1 MTIICDSR
9 EKKNQHILKFFEE
22 NGINYKIQKMNVA
35 DYQIEGDNGIVI
47 DRKQNLE
54 EVATNLFN
62 RNDKSRFW
70 REVRRANEKGIK
82 MIVLCEHSRNI
93 KSIQDVSKWH
103 SKFSPVSGVNLMNEI
118 YRVHISYGIEFIF
131 CSKQNTGK
139 KIVSLLS
146 EDRKGD
152 SYVKTDLL

>member
-22 NGINYKIQKMNVA
+22 NGIEYKIQKMNVA
-35 DYQIEGDNGIVI
+35 DYQIEGNDGLVI

-54 EVATNLFN
+54 EVATNLMN

-70 REVRRANEKGIK
+70 REVRRANENGTK

-93 KSIQDVSKWH
+93 KSIQDVSSWH
-103 SKFSPVSGVNLMNEI
+103 SKFSPVSGRSLMNEI

-131 CSKQNTGK
+131 CDKRNTGRM
-139 KIVSLLS
+139 IVNLLS
-146 EDRKGD
+146 ESRKD
-152 SYVKTDLL
+152 

>member
-22 NGINYKIQKMNVA
+22 KGINYKIQKMNVA

-54 EVATNLFN
+54 EVATNLMN

-70 REVRRANEKGIK
+70 REVRRANENGTK

-93 KSIQDVSKWH
+93 KSIQDVSSWH
-103 SKFSPVSGVNLMNEI
+103 SKFSPVSGRSLMNEI

-131 CSKQNTGK
+131 CDKRNTGRM
-139 KIVSLLS
+139 IVNLLS
-146 EDRKGD
+146 ESRKD
-152 SYVKTDLL
+152 

>member
-54 EVATNLFN
+54 EVATNLMN
-62 RNDKSRFW
+62 RNDKLRFW
-70 REVRRANEKGIK
+70 REVRRANKDGMK

-93 KSIQDVSKWH
+93 KSIQDVISWH
-103 SKFSPVSGVNLMNEI
+103 SKFSPVSGRCLMNEI

-131 CSKQNTGK
+131 CDKRNTGRM
-139 KIVSLLS
+139 IVNLLS
-146 EDRKGD
+146 ESRKD
-152 SYVKTDLL
+152 

>member
-22 NGINYKIQKMNVA
+22 KGINYKIQKMNVA
-35 DYQIEGDNGIVI
+35 DYQIEGDNGVVI

-54 EVATNLFN
+54 EVATNLMN

-70 REVRRANEKGIK
+70 REVRRANKDGMK

-93 KSIQDVSKWH
+93 KSIQDVISWH
-103 SKFSPVSGVNLMNEI
+103 SKFSPVSGRCLMNEI

-131 CSKQNTGK
+131 CDKRNTGRM
-139 KIVSLLS
+139 IVNILS
-146 EDRKGD
+146 GD
-152 SYVKTDLL
+152 GVDVEVQNA

>member
-9 EKKNQHILKFFEE
+9 EKKNQHI
-22 NGINYKIQKMNVA
+22 INYFKSCGIEYIVQKMDVA
-35 DYQIEGDNGIVI
+35 DYQIKGKDSLVI

-131 CSKQNTGK
+131 CSKQNTGQ

>member
-54 EVATNLFN
+54 EVATNLMN

-70 REVRRANEKGIK
+70 REVRRANKDGMKI
-82 MIVLCEHSRNI
+82 IVLCEHSRNI
-93 KSIQDVSKWH
+93 KSIQDVISWH
-103 SKFSPVSGVNLMNEI
+103 SKFSPVSGRCLMNEI

-131 CSKQNTGK
+131 CDKRNTGRM
-139 KIVSLLS
+139 IVNLLS
-146 EDRKGD
+146 ENRKD
-152 SYVKTDLL
+152 

>member
-22 NGINYKIQKMNVA
+22 KGINYKIQKMNVA

-54 EVATNLFN
+54 EVATNLMN

-70 REVRRANEKGIK
+70 REVRRANKDGMK

-93 KSIQDVSKWH
+93 KSIQDVISWH
-103 SKFSPVSGVNLMNEI
+103 SKFSPVSGRCLMNEI

-131 CSKQNTGK
+131 CDKRNTGRM
-139 KIVSLLS
+139 IVNLLS
-146 EDRKGD
+146 ENRKD
-152 SYVKTDLL
+152 

>member
-22 NGINYKIQKMNVA
+22 NGIDYKIQKMNVA
-35 DYQIEGDNGIVI
+35 DYQIEGNNGLVI

-54 EVATNLFN
+54 EVATNLMN
-62 RNDKSRFW
+62 RDDKSRFW
-70 REVRRANEKGIK
+70 REVRRANENGTK

-93 KSIQDVSKWH
+93 KSIQDVSSWH
-103 SKFSPVSGVNLMNEI
+103 SKFSPVSGRSLMNEI

-131 CSKQNTGK
+131 CDKRNTGRM
-139 KIVSLLS
+139 IVNLLS
-146 EDRKGD
+146 ESRKD
-152 SYVKTDLL
+152 

>member
-9 EKKNQHILKFFEE
+9 EKKNRHILKFFEE
-22 NGINYKIQKMNVA
+22 NNIDYKIQKMNVA
-35 DYQIEGDNGIVI
+35 DYQIEGYDGLVI

-54 EVATNLFN
+54 EIATNLMN

-70 REVRRANEKGIK
+70 REVRRANKDGMK

-93 KSIQDVSKWH
+93 KSIQDVISWH
-103 SKFSPVSGVNLMNEI
+103 SKFSPVSGRCLMNEI

-131 CSKQNTGK
+131 CDKRNTGRM
-139 KIVSLLS
+139 IVNLLS
-146 EDRKGD
+146 ENRKD
-152 SYVKTDLL
+152 

>member
-54 EVATNLFN
+54 EVATNLMN

-70 REVRRANEKGIK
+70 REVRRANKDGMK

-93 KSIQDVSKWH
+93 KSIQDVISWH
-103 SKFSPVSGVNLMNEI
+103 SKFSPVSGRSLMNEI

-131 CSKQNTGK
+131 CDKRNTGRM
-139 KIVSLLS
+139 IVNLLS
-146 EDRKGD
+146 ESRKD
-152 SYVKTDLL
+152 Q

>member
-54 EVATNLFN
+54 EVATNLMN

-70 REVRRANEKGIK
+70 REVRRANKDGMK

-93 KSIQDVSKWH
+93 KSIQDVISWH
-103 SKFSPVSGVNLMNEI
+103 SKFSPVSGRCLMNEI

-131 CSKQNTGK
+131 CDKRNTGRM
-139 KIVSLLS
+139 IVNLLS
-146 EDRKGD
+146 ENRKD
-152 SYVKTDLL
+152 

>member
-9 EKKNQHILKFFEE
+9 EKKNQHIIKYFEK
-22 NGINYKIQKMNVA
+22 NGIDYIVQKMDVA
-35 DYQIEGDNGIVI
+35 DYQIKGKDDLVI

-93 KSIQDVSKWH
+93 KSIQDVSSWH
-103 SKFSPVSGVNLMNEI
+103 SKFSPVSGRSLMNEI

-131 CSKQNTGK
+131 CGKQNTGK

-146 EDRKGD
+146 EDRKD
-152 SYVKTDLL
+152 ESRVKADLL